1 MTSTARPGSLT
12 VCRYTSGEGWTVLED
27 RLPLPPSTD
36 LTTEALTELL
46 ERWVELTN
54 PAPGI
59 YWTEYGPIYGTD
71 PLFVTRVSVPSMEVE
86 HR

>member
-27 RLPLPPSTD
+27 RLPLPPST
-36 LTTEALTELL
+36 ELL

-54 PAPGI
+54 PAPGS